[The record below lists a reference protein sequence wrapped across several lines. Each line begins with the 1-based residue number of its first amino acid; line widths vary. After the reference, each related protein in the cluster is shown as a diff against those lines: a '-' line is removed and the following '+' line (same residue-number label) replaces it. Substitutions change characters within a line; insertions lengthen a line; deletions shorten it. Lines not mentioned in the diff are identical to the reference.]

1 MFTSSFCI
9 YCETATGHKILKN
22 LKNIRTENETFQRL
36 IIFNRKIISLMLNL
50 DNVEKKIAFNQKRP
64 DDKWIMWIGIRLMIV
79 LFCKEYFGTINM
91 NA

>member
-1 MFTSSFCI
+1 
-9 YCETATGHKILKN
+9 
-22 LKNIRTENETFQRL
+22 
-36 IIFNRKIISLMLNL
+36 MLNL

-91 NA
+91 NTLLFRYFYQSKYYLYCLILNQIRNCILSQKRWVFVCNI

>member
-1 MFTSSFCI
+1 
-9 YCETATGHKILKN
+9 
-22 LKNIRTENETFQRL
+22 
-36 IIFNRKIISLMLNL
+36 MLNL